1 MGKHRSGLLLG
12 MIAGTALGILFAPK
26 KGKTLRESIKKERN
40 QGGYGLEA
48 VKDGFVDMGKEVI
61 NTAKE
66 AYESEPVQEQLGKAR
81 VAAEEM
87 AEEGKKRATKA
98 AKKVGRKAKTATKKT
113 AAKAKRKAK
122 TTAKR
127 ASTKAKTTARRAS
140 TKARKFTK
148 KKLKK

>member
-40 QGGYGLEA
+40 QGGYGFGA
-48 VKDGFVDMGKEVI
+48 VKDGFVDMGKEVVS
-61 NTAKE
+61 TAKE
-66 AYESEPVQEQLGKAR
+66 AYESDPVQEKLGKAK

-98 AKKVGRKAKTATKKT
+98 AKKVGRKAKTATKRT
-113 AAKAKRKAK
+113 ATKAKRKAK

-127 ASTKAKTTARRAS
+127 ASTKA
-140 TKARKFTK
+140 RKFTK